1 MDRPPKKPII
11 AGGLSAS
18 YQRDEQQLPA
28 ASDKTMRFPHP
39 LPASVFI
46 LAILDTKVLRAKVT
60 SADLIGFDKNPPDV
74 QALIEQALALSR
86 LNLKYT
92 VGSADPAKGG
102 MDCSGTIHH
111 LPIAHGLRNVP
122 RQENTIYTWV
132 WKEGR
137 SHAVVSPRLNSFEF
151 AHLRPGDR
159 LFWSG
164 PYQAKNDPPFTHV
177 MLYLGKLKSNQRPIM
192 FGASEDRRLAG
203 KTRNGVT
210 LFDFVIPKPESP
222 SRFPGYASIPGLIPP
237 PAVAKAPAALPVNPP
252 PATP

>member
-122 RQENTIYTWV
+122 RQENTIYTRV
-132 WKEGR
+132 WKEGHF
-137 SHAVVSPRLNSFEF
+137 HAVVSPRLNSFE
-151 AHLRPGDR
+151 
-159 LFWSG
+159 
-164 PYQAKNDPPFTHV
+164 
-177 MLYLGKLKSNQRPIM
+177 
-192 FGASEDRRLAG
+192 
-203 KTRNGVT
+203 
-210 LFDFVIPKPESP
+210 
-222 SRFPGYASIPGLIPP
+222 
-237 PAVAKAPAALPVNPP
+237 
-252 PATP
+252 